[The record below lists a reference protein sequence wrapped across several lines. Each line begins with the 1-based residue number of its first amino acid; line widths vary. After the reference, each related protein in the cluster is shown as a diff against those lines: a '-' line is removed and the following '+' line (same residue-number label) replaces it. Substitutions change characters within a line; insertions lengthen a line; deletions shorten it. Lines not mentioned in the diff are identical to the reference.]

1 MGCNYIHGPH
11 LIYTIQRVCS
21 FYHFIIIIVT
31 TIIIII
37 TILLISIHYTL
48 RIQHFECC
56 LSNEVKFYVIG
67 FISYSSSSSTFD
79 LVCFRVSFLRD
90 SMTWVSIKKYQHEL
104 DSLRRCARLAIQRS
118 DFFLFIHE
126 TCLQLNCLIYLS
138 FSTTNC
144 KRF

>member
-31 TIIIII
+31 TIIITI

-56 LSNEVKFYVIG
+56 LLNEVKFYAIE

-90 SMTWVSIKKYQHEL
+90 LMT
-104 DSLRRCARLAIQRS
+104 
-118 DFFLFIHE
+118 
-126 TCLQLNCLIYLS
+126 
-138 FSTTNC
+138 
-144 KRF
+144 